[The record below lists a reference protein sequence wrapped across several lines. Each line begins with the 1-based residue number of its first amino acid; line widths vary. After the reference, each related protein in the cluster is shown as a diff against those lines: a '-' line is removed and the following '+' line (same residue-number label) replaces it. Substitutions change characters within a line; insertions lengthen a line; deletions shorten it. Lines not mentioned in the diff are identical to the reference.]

1 MRKIISIPLVLVGIV
16 FVSVMA
22 PSNTVNTETKNQI
35 HSGMGLHVALPNNIK
50 TFPVELPPLP

>member
-1 MRKIISIPLVLVGIV
+1 MRKIISIALVLVGIV

-50 TFPVELPPLP
+50 TFPVELAPLP